1 MTPPQSQPQSQHPDM
16 QGISIHFM
24 CTGTQECARTEK
36 KSIVNSDTPFVATSS
51 EKDFPF
57 LVYELPIRAKN
68 SSYAYGNLMWI
79 NRIKAKNHPAFGN
92 NSDKTI

>member
-1 MTPPQSQPQSQHPDM
+1 MKRGPPQSQHPAM
-16 QGISIHFM
+16 QGISIDFM

-57 LVYELPIRAKN
+57 LVNDLPIRAMN
-68 SSYAYGNLMWI
+68 SSSAYGNLMWI
-79 NRIKAKNHPAFGN
+79 NRTRVKHHPAFGN

>member
-1 MTPPQSQPQSQHPDM
+1 MKRDPPQSQHPAM

-24 CTGTQECARTEK
+24 CTGTQECDRTEK
-36 KSIVNSDTPFVATSS
+36 KSRVNSGTPFVATSS

-57 LVYELPIRAKN
+57 LLYELPIGVTN
-68 SSYAYGNLMWI
+68 SSSAYGNLMWI
-79 NRIKAKNHPAFGN
+79 NRTRVKHHPAFGN